1 MSKAVIGRRGL
12 KIRVIKMYPNLKH
25 QQIKIITERK
35 KDDRQVDWYINLRV
49 TANQKSIIDTHTQ
62 KKKKFKITL
71 KY

>member
-12 KIRVIKMYPNLKH
+12 KIRVIKMYSNLKH

-35 KDDRQVDWYINLRV
+35 MIERQVDWYINLRV